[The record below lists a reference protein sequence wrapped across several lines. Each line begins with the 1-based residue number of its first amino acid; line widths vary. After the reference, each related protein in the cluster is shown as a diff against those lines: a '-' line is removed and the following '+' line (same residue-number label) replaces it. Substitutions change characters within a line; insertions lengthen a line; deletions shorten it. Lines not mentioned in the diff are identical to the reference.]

1 MTIKNDE
8 LDNAVA
14 EAQRA
19 VAAAQEDL
27 KNAQATLAAA
37 QAAPTLDADG
47 ATTPTDATAN
57 ASAVS
62 SAQRNLRLGPGNP
75 GPGKRQG
82 DRTHRKGPQL
92 G

>member
-27 KNAQATLAAA
+27 NNAKAALAAA
-37 QAAPTLDADG
+37 QAAPATDG
-47 ATTPTDATAN
+47 E
-57 ASAVS
+57 
-62 SAQRNLRLGPGNP
+62 RI
-75 GPGKRQG
+75 
-82 DRTHRKGPQL
+82 DRTIGRQR
-92 G
+92 